1 MSAFAGT
8 EPRRVRG
15 RTRYPIALFA
25 AAAILAVP
33 SNAQSPVQDILAFR
47 FTLAGAAAAGP
58 VAEAGR
64 VWIVS
69 EDRTLYILD
78 DSGRAVGRRAW
89 RDGSPAWIAPDP
101 FGRAL
106 LPAADGSLVMVNRA
120 GLEVWR
126 VRPGVPVVR
135 APAFGADG
143 RFFAAAASRLLAWSA
158 SGRLLWFVE
167 HAGPIAAGPSVRFT
181 PSGKTRITLALAD
194 GSIREYSEDGTLLS
208 SVPDGTTSSAP
219 AGTLSSV
226 PGAGTQSSVPAV
238 VPRAEPPSAWC
249 GLGDGLVLA
258 YRDGTVSVQDGAGQ
272 ETSRVRLAA
281 PVVAAAGDRAEASG
295 DRAEAWLLL
304 AGGSVVR
311 VREGGTVSGTTA
323 TGITDAREIRV
334 FPERVLVLGPRGA
347 ASLAKDG
354 QVYRALSLR
363 HAPRMPA
370 VTSSGIVLS
379 AGEDWILYAYR
390 FEGPLGEPARP
401 APGYVDF
408 AAARARA
415 DEEIFWN
422 PGFGDDAALR
432 ELRRIEKSL
441 GSASIGAEEGDAL
454 LLCSA
459 IALGYGARE
468 ASVYGGAA
476 PRGPRP
482 SGALPRAL
490 ACDILGMLGSPRA
503 VPVLTEAYLR
513 DPEPSVRASAARAI
527 GIIGLDLTGEA
538 LRAFQGA
545 ADREFFLDEPGALA
559 TIDAVEGI
567 YRALGELSDPGG
579 VRAVLR
585 LADKPYGSAV
595 RSRALAA
602 LRRLSEPAR

>member
-1 MSAFAGT
+1 MSAFAGL
-8 EPRRVRG
+8 EPSRSSARIL
-15 RTRYPIALFA
+15 TAALAALFA
-25 AAAILAVP
+25 FATLAAESPGAQAVVP
-33 SNAQSPVQDILAFR
+33 DILAFR

-58 VAEAGR
+58 VAAVGK
-64 VWIVS
+64 VWVVS

-89 RDGSPAWIAPDP
+89 RDGSPGWIALDA

-106 LPAADGSLVMVNRA
+106 LPASDGSLVMVNRA

-126 VRPGVPVVR
+126 VKPGESVIR
-135 APAFGADG
+135 APVFGADG
-143 RFFAAAASRLLAWSA
+143 RFFAAAGSRVLCYSA
-158 SGRLLWFVE
+158 SGRLLWFAE
-167 HAGPIAAGPSVRFT
+167 PPAPIAAGPVVRFT
-181 PSGKTRITLALAD
+181 PSGKTRVSLALRD
-194 GSIREYSEDGTLLS
+194 GNVLEYAEDGTPLAAL
-208 SVPDGTTSSAP
+208 
-219 AGTLSSV
+219 
-226 PGAGTQSSVPAV
+226 PGAEA
-238 VPRAEPPSAWC
+238 PSAWC
-249 GLGDGLVLA
+249 GLGDGLLLG
-258 YRDGTVSVQDGAGQ
+258 YRDGTVLARGGEGREVFR
-272 ETSRVRLAA
+272 TRLAA
-281 PVVAAAGDRAEASG
+281 PVLAAAGDG
-295 DRAEAWLLL
+295 DAAWLLL
-304 AGGSVVR
+304 AGGKVVR
-311 VREGGTVSGTTA
+311 MGADGRPGAVA
-323 TGITDAREIRV
+323 NTGVPDAREIRV
-334 FPERVLVLGPRGA
+334 FPQRVLVLGPRGV

-354 QVYRALSLR
+354 QVYRDLALR

-370 VTSSGIVLS
+370 VTASGIVLS

-390 FEGPLGEPARP
+390 FEGPLGEPALP

-408 AAARARA
+408 SAARARA
-415 DEEIFWN
+415 DEEAFWN

-454 LLCSA
+454 LFCSA
-459 IALGYGARE
+459 VALGYGARE
-468 ASVYGGAA
+468 ASVYGGSA
-476 PRGPRP
+476 PPGPRP

-513 DPEPSVRASAARAI
+513 DPEPSVRSSAARAI
-527 GIIGLDLTGEA
+527 GRIGLDLTGEA

-567 YRALGELSDPGG
+567 YRALGELSDTGG

-585 LADKPYGSAV
+585 LADKPYGPAV

-602 LRRLSEPAR
+602 LRRLTEPVR

>member
-1 MSAFAGT
+1 MSLLA
-8 EPRRVRG
+8 V
-15 RTRYPIALFA
+15 LA
-25 AAAILAVP
+25 AAPL
-33 SNAQSPVQDILAFR
+33 SAQSPESDILAFR
-47 FTLAGAAAAGP
+47 FTMAGAAVTGP
-58 VAEAGR
+58 EAGSDR

-78 DSGRAVGRRAW
+78 DSGRAVGRRPWTA
-89 RDGSPAWIAPDP
+89 GTPGWIALDP

-106 LPAADGSLVMVNRA
+106 LPATDGSLVLVNRA

-126 VRPGVPVVR
+126 VRPGTPVTR
-135 APAFGADG
+135 APVFGADG
-143 RFFAAAASRLLAWSA
+143 RSFAVADSRLLTWSA
-158 SGRLLWFVE
+158 SGRLLWSADQAAEIVV
-167 HAGPIAAGPSVRFT
+167 GPCVRFT
-181 PSGKTRITLALAD
+181 ASGETRVIIALEDGTL
-194 GSIREYSEDGTLLS
+194 REYREDGTLLS
-208 SVPDGTTSSAP
+208 SVPGDAGGAP
-219 AGTLSSV
+219 SSSV
-226 PGAGTQSSVPAV
+226 PSGFPAV
-238 VPRAEPPSAWC
+238 ASPSALC

-258 YRDGTVSVQDGAGQ
+258 YRDGTVSVRNEAGQ

-281 PVVAAAGDRAEASG
+281 PVLAAEG

-311 VREGGTVSGTTA
+311 LREDGTVAGTTP
-323 TGITDAREIRV
+323 TGIRDARGLRV
-334 FPERVLVLGPRGA
+334 FPGRVLVLGPRGV

-354 QVYRALSLR
+354 QVYRDLSLR

-408 AAARARA
+408 ASARARA

-432 ELRRIEKSL
+432 DLGRIEKSL
-441 GSASIGAEEGDAL
+441 GSASIGAEESNAL
-454 LLCSA
+454 LFCSA
-459 IALGYGARE
+459 VALGYGVRE
-468 ASVYGGAA
+468 SSIRGGTA
-476 PRGPRP
+476 PAGPRP
-482 SGALPRAL
+482 AGALPRAW

-503 VPVLTEAYLR
+503 VPVLTEVYLR
-513 DPEPSVRASAARAI
+513 DPDPAVRASAARAV
-527 GIIGLDLTGEA
+527 GAIGLDLTGQA

-545 ADREFFLDEPGALA
+545 ADREFFLDERSALA

-567 YRALGELSDPGG
+567 YRALGELADPGG
-579 VRAVLR
+579 IRAVLR
-585 LADKPYGSAV
+585 LAAKPYGPAV

>member
-1 MSAFAGT
+1 MSASVGT
-8 EPRRVRG
+8 EERRG
-15 RTRYPIALFA
+15 RRRIPIALCA
-25 AAAILAVP
+25 AAAIFSPHL
-33 SNAQSPVQDILAFR
+33 NAQSSVPDILAFR
-47 FTLAGAAAAGP
+47 FTLAGAATAGP
-58 VAEAGR
+58 VAAAGR

-89 RDGSPAWIAPDP
+89 RDGTPGWIAPDP

-106 LPAADGSLVMVNRA
+106 LPAADGSLIMVNRA

-126 VRPGVPVVR
+126 VRPSGPVVL
-135 APAFGADG
+135 APVFGEDG
-143 RFFAAAASRLLAWSA
+143 RFFVAEGSRLLSYSS
-158 SGRLLWFVE
+158 SGRLLWSAEQAV
-167 HAGPIAAGPSVRFT
+167 PIAAGPSVRFT
-181 PSGKTRITLALAD
+181 PSGKTRVTLVLAD
-194 GSIREYSEDGTLLS
+194 GTVREYAEDGFHLS
-208 SVPDGTTSSAP
+208 SVPDGPSSSVPRAVP
-219 AGTLSSV
+219 AGT
-226 PGAGTQSSVPAV
+226 PSSVPA
-238 VPRAEPPSAWC
+238 AEPPSAWC
-249 GLGDGLVLA
+249 GIGEGLALA
-258 YRDGTVSVQDGAGQ
+258 YRDGSVSVRDEAGQ
-272 ETSRVRLAA
+272 EISRVYLASPVLAA
-281 PVVAAAGDRAEASG
+281 AG

-304 AGGSVVR
+304 TGGNVVR
-311 VREGGTVSGTTA
+311 LGPDGRVGGTTT
-323 TGITDAREIRV
+323 TGIPDARDIRV
-334 FPERVLVLGPRGA
+334 FPERVLVLGPRGV

-354 QVYRALSLR
+354 RVYRDLSLR

-370 VTSSGIVLS
+370 ATASGIVLS

-390 FEGPLGEPARP
+390 FEGPLGEPSLP

-415 DEEIFWN
+415 DEEALWN

-432 ELRRIEKSL
+432 ELRRIEKYL

-454 LLCSA
+454 LFCSA
-459 IALGYGARE
+459 VALGYGPRE
-468 ASVYGGAA
+468 ASVHGGAA
-476 PRGPRP
+476 PPGPRP

-503 VPVLTEAYLR
+503 VPVLTEVYLR
-513 DPEPSVRASAARAI
+513 DPDPAVRAQAARAI

-538 LRAFQGA
+538 LRAFQGT
-545 ADREFFLDEPGALA
+545 ADREFFLDERSALA

-579 VRAVLR
+579 LRAVLR
-585 LADKPYGSAV
+585 LASKPYGSAV
-595 RSRALAA
+595 RTRALDA

>member
-1 MSAFAGT
+1 MSAYAGV
-8 EPRRVRG
+8 ERRSAGPPFGPSRG
-15 RTRYPIALFA
+15 RERYRISIALCA
-25 AAAILAVP
+25 AAAISAAPLA
-33 SNAQSPVQDILAFR
+33 AQSQVLDILAFR

-58 VAEAGR
+58 VADAGR

-78 DSGRAVGRRAW
+78 DSGRAVGRRVW
-89 RDGSPAWIAPDP
+89 KEGTPAWIAPDP

-106 LPAADGSLVMVNRA
+106 LPAADGTLIMVNRA

-126 VRPGVPVVR
+126 VRPEGPVVR
-135 APAFGADG
+135 APAFGTDG
-143 RFFAAAASRLLAWSA
+143 RFFAAAGTRLLAWSA
-158 SGRLLWFVE
+158 SGRLLWSVE
-167 HAGPIAAGPSVRFT
+167 HSGPITAGPTVRFT
-181 PSGKTRITLALAD
+181 PSEKTRVTLALAD
-194 GSIREYSEDGTLLS
+194 GVVQEYAEDGTLLS
-208 SVPDGTTSSAP
+208 SVPGRTTSSIPSTAP
-219 AGTLSSV
+219 SSSV
-226 PGAGTQSSVPAV
+226 PSAGIPSSVPS
-238 VPRAEPPSAWC
+238 AEPPSAWC
-249 GLGDGLVLA
+249 GLGEGLVLA
-258 YRDGTVSVQDGAGQ
+258 YRDGTVLVRDTAGL
-272 ETSRVRLAA
+272 ETFRTRLAS
-281 PVVAAAGDRAEASG
+281 PVLAAAGDRAEA
-295 DRAEAWLLL
+295 WILL

-311 VREGGTVSGTTA
+311 ILEDRSVSGTTA
-323 TGITDAREIRV
+323 TGIADAREIRV

-370 VTSSGIVLS
+370 VTASGIILS

-390 FEGPLGEPARP
+390 FEGPLGEPPRP

-408 AAARARA
+408 SAVRARA
-415 DEEIFWN
+415 AQEIFWN

-441 GSASIGAEEGDAL
+441 ESASIGAEESDAL

-468 ASVYGGAA
+468 ASVYGGAVT
-476 PRGPRP
+476 PGPRP

-503 VPVLTEAYLR
+503 VPVLTEVYLR
-513 DPEPSVRASAARAI
+513 DPDPAVRAQAARAI

-545 ADREFFLDEPGALA
+545 ADREFFLDERSALA
-559 TIDAVEGI
+559 TISAVEGI

-579 VRAVLR
+579 IRAVLR
-585 LADKPYGSAV
+585 LADKPYGSVV
-595 RSRALAA
+595 RTRALTA

>member
-158 SGRLLWFVE
+158 SGRLLWSVE
-167 HAGPIAAGPSVRFT
+167 HAAPIAAGPSVRFT
-181 PSGKTRITLALAD
+181 PSGKTRVTLALAD
-194 GSIREYSEDGTLLS
+194 GSIREYAEDGTLLS
-208 SVPDGTTSSAP
+208 SVPDGTS
-219 AGTLSSV
+219 SSV
-226 PGAGTQSSVPAV
+226 PVS
-238 VPRAEPPSAWC
+238 EPPSALC
-249 GLGDGLVLA
+249 GIGEGFVLA
-258 YRDGTVSVQDGAGQ
+258 YRNGAVSVRDGAGQ
-272 ETSRVRLAA
+272 ETYRVRLAA
-281 PVVAAAGDRAEASG
+281 PVVAAAG

-311 VREGGTVSGTTA
+311 VREGGTVSDTTS
-323 TGITDAREIRV
+323 TGILDAQDIRV

-415 DEEIFWN
+415 NEEIFWN

-513 DPEPSVRASAARAI
+513 DPEPAVRASAARAI

>member
-1 MSAFAGT
+1 MSASAGT
-8 EPRRVRG
+8 EERRG
-15 RTRYPIALFA
+15 RRLLRFSIALCA
-25 AAAILAVP
+25 AAAISAAPLA
-33 SNAQSPVQDILAFR
+33 AQSPVPDILAFR

-89 RDGSPAWIAPDP
+89 RDGNPAWISPDP

-126 VRPGVPVVR
+126 VRPGGPVVR
-135 APAFGADG
+135 PPAFGADG
-143 RFFAAAASRLLAWSA
+143 RSFAAEGSRLLAWSA
-158 SGRLLWFVE
+158 SGRLLWSVE
-167 HAGPIAAGPSVRFT
+167 HPGPIAAGPSVRFT
-181 PSGKTRITLALAD
+181 PFGKTRVILALAD
-194 GSIREYSEDGTLLS
+194 GTVREYAEDGS
-208 SVPDGTTSSAP
+208 F
-219 AGTLSSV
+219 LSSV
-226 PGAGTQSSVPAV
+226 PGDTDGTRSSSVP
-238 VPRAEPPSAWC
+238 VPAAEPPSAWC
-249 GLGDGLVLA
+249 GLGEGLALA
-258 YRDGTVSVQDGAGQ
+258 YRDGTVSVRDEAGQ
-272 ETSRVRLAA
+272 EIYRVRLAA
-281 PVVAAAGDRAEASG
+281 PVLAAAG

-304 AGGSVVR
+304 AGGNVVR
-311 VREGGTVSGTTA
+311 LGADGEIGGTTS
-323 TGITDAREIRV
+323 TGIADAREIRV

-347 ASLAKDG
+347 ASLARDG

-363 HAPRMPA
+363 NAPRMPA

-390 FEGPLGEPARP
+390 FEGSLGEPPRP
-401 APGYVDF
+401 SPGYVDF
-408 AAARARA
+408 ASARARA

-468 ASVYGGAA
+468 ASVHGGAV

-482 SGALPRAL
+482 SGALPRAV

-503 VPVLTEAYLR
+503 VPALTEAYLR
-513 DPEPSVRASAARAI
+513 DPEPAVRASAARAI

-585 LADKPYGSAV
+585 LAGKPYGSAV

>member
-1 MSAFAGT
+1 MSAFSAI
-8 EPRRVRG
+8 ELQHRMPFPAARSRVRSAVV
-15 RTRYPIALFA
+15 TALRVLAAFA
-25 AAAILAVP
+25 AAPLAAQSAVP
-33 SNAQSPVQDILAFR
+33 DILAFR

-58 VAEAGR
+58 VAAVGK
-64 VWIVS
+64 VWVVS

-89 RDGSPAWIAPDP
+89 RDGSPGWIAADA

-126 VRPGVPVVR
+126 VKPEGIVVR

-143 RFFAAAASRLLAWSA
+143 RFFAAAGSRVLCYSA
-158 SGRLLWFVE
+158 SGRLLWSAE
-167 HAGPIAAGPSVRFT
+167 HQAPIAVGPAVRFAS
-181 PSGKTRITLALAD
+181 SGRTRVFLALRD
-194 GSIREYSEDGTLLS
+194 GTVLEYAEDGTPLS
-208 SVPDGTTSSAP
+208 AI
-219 AGTLSSV
+219 
-226 PGAGTQSSVPAV
+226 PGD
-238 VPRAEPPSAWC
+238 EPPTTCC
-249 GLGDGLVLA
+249 GLGDDLLLA
-258 YRDGTVSVQDGAGQ
+258 YRDGTVRVWRGTGQ
-272 ETSRVRLAA
+272 ETFRGRLAA
-281 PVVAAAGDRAEASG
+281 PILAAAEDEAT
-295 DRAEAWLLL
+295 AWLLL
-304 AGGSVVR
+304 AGGTVVR
-311 VREGGTVSGTTA
+311 MGADGRTESTVS
-323 TGITDAREIRV
+323 TGILDAREIKV
-334 FPERVLVLGPRGA
+334 FPERVLVLGSRGV

-354 QVYRALSLR
+354 QVYRDLALR

-370 VTSSGIVLS
+370 VTASGIVLS

-390 FEGPLGEPARP
+390 FEAPLGESSLPVL
-401 APGYVDF
+401 GYVDF

-415 DEEIFWN
+415 EEEIFWN

-454 LLCSA
+454 LFCSA
-459 IALGYGARE
+459 VALGYGARE
-468 ASVYGGAA
+468 ASVYGGSA

-490 ACDILGMLGSPRA
+490 SCDILGLLGSPRA

-513 DPEPSVRASAARAI
+513 DPEPAVRAAAARAI
-527 GIIGLDLTGEA
+527 GRIGLDLTGEA

-545 ADREFFLDEPGALA
+545 AEREFFLDEPGALA

-579 VRAVLR
+579 IRAVLR
-585 LADKPYGSAV
+585 LAGKPYGSAV
-595 RSRALAA
+595 RTRALAA

>member
-1 MSAFAGT
+1 
-8 EPRRVRG
+8 
-15 RTRYPIALFA
+15 
-25 AAAILAVP
+25 
-33 SNAQSPVQDILAFR
+33 
-47 FTLAGAAAAGP
+47 
-58 VAEAGR
+58 
-64 VWIVS
+64 
-69 EDRTLYILD
+69 
-78 DSGRAVGRRAW
+78 
-89 RDGSPAWIAPDP
+89 
-101 FGRAL
+101 
-106 LPAADGSLVMVNRA
+106 
-120 GLEVWR
+120 
-126 VRPGVPVVR
+126 
-135 APAFGADG
+135 
-143 RFFAAAASRLLAWSA
+143 
-158 SGRLLWFVE
+158 
-167 HAGPIAAGPSVRFT
+167 
-181 PSGKTRITLALAD
+181 
-194 GSIREYSEDGTLLS
+194 
-208 SVPDGTTSSAP
+208 
-219 AGTLSSV
+219 
-226 PGAGTQSSVPAV
+226 
-238 VPRAEPPSAWC
+238 
-249 GLGDGLVLA
+249 
-258 YRDGTVSVQDGAGQ
+258 
-272 ETSRVRLAA
+272 
-281 PVVAAAGDRAEASG
+281 
-295 DRAEAWLLL
+295 
-304 AGGSVVR
+304 
-311 VREGGTVSGTTA
+311 
-323 TGITDAREIRV
+323 
-334 FPERVLVLGPRGA
+334 
-347 ASLAKDG
+347 
-354 QVYRALSLR
+354 
-363 HAPRMPA
+363 MPA

-415 DEEIFWN
+415 NEEIFWN

-513 DPEPSVRASAARAI
+513 DPEPAVRASAARAI